1 MEEIK
6 VSDKEVIKK
15 VIKVLEE
22 GGLIIYP
29 TETSYG
35 IGCDFFN
42 KKAVEKIY
50 KVKKREVGKPLPV
63 IVPSI
68 NYTSKIVKV
77 DKKAK
82 ELIKKYWPGPLTL
95 VLDLIKK
102 PHRNYKFKSLALRLS
117 SDKFASEL
125 VKKFKKPIISTSANI
140 SGKSNI
146 YNPRE
151 IKKYKIDV
159 DLFIN
164 AGVLKKTKPSTIVS
178 VQKDEVKILRKGLIN
193 VNI

>member
-15 VIKVLEE
+15 SLRVLKE

-42 KKAVEKIY
+42 KKAVERIY
-50 KVKKREVGKPLPV
+50 KIKKRETGKPLPV
-63 IVPSI
+63 IIPSI
-68 NYTSKIVKV
+68 NYISKIVKV
-77 DKKAK
+77 NKKIK
-82 ELIKKYWPGPLTL
+82 DLIKEYWPGPLTL

-102 PHRNYKFKSLALRLS
+102 PYRDYKFKSLALRLS
-117 SDKFASEL
+117 SDQFASEL
-125 VKKFKKPIISTSANI
+125 CKKFKKPIISTSANI

-146 YNPRE
+146 YNPKE

-164 AGVLKKTKPSTIVS
+164 AGILKKVKPSTIVS
-178 VQKDEVKILRKGLIN
+178 LEKDKIKILRKGVIN